1 MCLHRTSQ
9 LSSVTTRTQF
19 LNHRIC
25 SWSHTQGQSWRDGPV
40 DSIPDYLVA
49 RAQRRYGLSDPLDPN
64 VVTAWELLSAYSE
77 SMCTKTAFY

>member
-1 MCLHRTSQ
+1 
-9 LSSVTTRTQF
+9 
-19 LNHRIC
+19 
-25 SWSHTQGQSWRDGPV
+25 V